1 MSKGYLSSFVNDV
14 KAADQ
19 KKIGVR
25 FALCCISN
33 DVPVTDVAEYFGVTR
48 MTVYAWFRG
57 KNNVPEK
64 HHAKMQ
70 KFIDKLS

>member
-1 MSKGYLSSFVNDV
+1 
-14 KAADQ
+14 
-19 KKIGVR
+19 
-25 FALCCISN
+25 LCCISN

-64 HHAKMQ
+64 HHTKMQ